1 MICRNKGLCVLLCLE
16 QSLHN
21 VSEIADEPL
30 QIWHLKFSVDKI
42 KDDSTLN
49 NNHSNNNNNDNLYD
63 TNIMYSSTK
72 QNSATFASG
81 QSTAVTRRLGV
92 AAPVSRH

>member
-1 MICRNKGLCVLLCLE
+1 V

-21 VSEIADEPL
+21 DSEIAAEPL
-30 QIWHLKFSVDKI
+30 KIWHLKFSVEKI

-49 NNHSNNNNNDNLYD
+49 NNHSNNNNIPYD

-81 QSTAVTRRLGV
+81 QSTAMT
-92 AAPVSRH
+92 